1 MLNKKVKL
9 WHIHRIIQPLKILDR
24 KYPWNVKRKRQQ
36 EKPRLNSV
44 DKDMMEIAL
53 HGDIISDNVSPFFP
67 KFSSIL
73 KATQLSIPLTAF
85 QKPDSLRKP
94 QHAKIQDI
102 LEYSFPAHLFPLA
115 FLASECPFPMF
126 LSSYQVFL
134 ALLDW
139 VIFNLVGK
147 KSSI

>member
-1 MLNKKVKL
+1 MKC
-9 WHIHRIIQPLKILDR
+9 
-24 KYPWNVKRKRQQ
+24 Q
-36 EKPRLNSV
+36 EKKATHKRLNSA

-53 HGDIISDNVSPFFP
+53 HGDITVTMFVIFP

-73 KATQLSIPLTAF
+73 TATQLSIPLITAF

-94 QHAKIQDI
+94 QHPKIQDI
-102 LEYSFPAHLFPLA
+102 LEYSFPPHLFPLA
-115 FLASECPFPMF
+115 FLASECPFLPF

-147 KSSI
+147 KIQYLNFKVSISITQM